1 MAARSKMVKS
11 TIRIKIL
18 TKSRKTS
25 SNLGWEQKQGLQRAI
40 SSTLASHFPKPHLPE
55 APPGPWTRSFSGPHP
70 GHPPPA
76 PLCAPPP
83 SSHWRPKTCAL
94 LRYPPKAGN
103 VAPPRHDLGERWNP
117 DSPTPNTAPT
127 QGAAAMEAVSPTPAC
142 LRQKIKSGWCLAI
155 VHALAGHR
163 KLRELPPDL

>member
-83 SSHWRPKTCAL
+83 SHWRPKTCAL

-103 VAPPRHDLGERWNP
+103 VAPPSTTLGR
-117 DSPTPNTAPT
+117 DGTLTPQLLILPPPREPRPWKLSH
-127 QGAAAMEAVSPTPAC
+127 QHQPAC
-142 LRQKIKSGWCLAI
+142 DKKSS
-155 VHALAGHR
+155 
-163 KLRELPPDL
+163 PDGV